1 SSVLFDA
8 HEPGSS
14 IKGAT
19 MLAGYQEGVI
29 QPGEVIMDTT
39 IDVKDSPDINSWTY
53 LGAVNDYDALA
64 RSSNTY
70 MATIAMRMGGV
81 YNHKNGDSINLRS
94 DTITRMRNY
103 FGQFGLG
110 TQTGIDYPFEALGIA
125 NDPDVPGKVLFNAF
139 GQYDTFTTMQLAQ
152 YIATIANDGYRVRP
166 HLLTEIR
173 EPTSSDDELGPVTK
187 SINTEVM
194 NRVQMDDNYIKRVQ
208 EGFRRAFQE
217 PQGTAYNY
225 FKDKDYNPAGKT
237 GTAETEVYD
246 DGKKYATEN
255 LALVGYAP
263 FDEPEIAF
271 AVIIPHLGS
280 LSSGQSQRPINHNIG
295 EGILDTYFDLK
306 EERDKEDSG
315 E

>member
-1 SSVLFDA
+1 IVADELKKTVENYHTQNKHLTNAYAVAIKPQTEEILAISGQYYHHEETENHDVGDVSDRSSSVLFDA

-53 LGAVNDYDALA
+53 LGAVSDYDALA

-166 HLLTEIR
+166 HFLTEIH

-194 NRVQMDDNYIKRVQ
+194 NRVQMDDKYIERVQ
-208 EGFRRAFQE
+208 EGF
-217 PQGTAYNY
+217 
-225 FKDKDYNPAGKT
+225 
-237 GTAETEVYD
+237 
-246 DGKKYATEN
+246 
-255 LALVGYAP
+255 
-263 FDEPEIAF
+263 
-271 AVIIPHLGS
+271 
-280 LSSGQSQRPINHNIG
+280 
-295 EGILDTYFDLK
+295 
-306 EERDKEDSG
+306 
-315 E
+315 